1 PDPAGPAGG
10 LGAFTAILDKPILL
24 WINDGLMAV
33 FFLMVGLELKREVLE
48 GDLSDPR
55 RITLPLAATVGG
67 IVVPVA
73 FYLAI
78 NGDSAVRSA
87 GFAIPAATDIAF
99 AMGMLALLGR
109 RVPPALRTFLLT
121 LAVLDDVVSIL
132 IIALFYTELG
142 SPVSTWLALGALA
155 ALIILNR
162 LGVTRYG
169 PYLVVGAVL
178 WVCVLKT
185 GVHATLAGVLI
196 GLTIPMRAQNSLG
209 HAPLFHLEHVLRP
222 WVAFGILPVFAF
234 ANAGVA
240 LPEFRAE

>member
-1 PDPAGPAGG
+1 MTSADRAQQNREKPGTYLLIAAALAAVVIANSPLSGLYDGLLNIRFGFGLHEPDPAGPAGG
-10 LGAFTAILDKPILL
+10 LGAFTALLDKPILL

-99 AMGMLALLGR
+99 AMGMLALL
-109 RVPPALRTFLLT
+109 
-121 LAVLDDVVSIL
+121 
-132 IIALFYTELG
+132 
-142 SPVSTWLALGALA
+142 
-155 ALIILNR
+155 
-162 LGVTRYG
+162 
-169 PYLVVGAVL
+169 
-178 WVCVLKT
+178 
-185 GVHATLAGVLI
+185 
-196 GLTIPMRAQNSLG
+196 
-209 HAPLFHLEHVLRP
+209 
-222 WVAFGILPVFAF
+222 
-234 ANAGVA
+234 
-240 LPEFRAE
+240 